1 MKLTLFAACL
11 AAVFAATSAL
21 KCYGVKGAKLC
32 AAKGQAVDKAL
43 CAELPCTGEKNACG
57 RKTTLSGT
65 EAALTSLLG
74 CVEAK
79 EMKCT
84 TTTDKTTGTE
94 TETCSCKGDLCN
106 GAMMGSAS
114 MTAMVLTLA
123 SFVAV
128 FVH

>member
-21 KCYGVKGAKLC
+21 KCYDSC
-32 AAKGQAVDKAL
+32 SAKGQAVDKAS
-43 CAELPCTGEKNACG
+43 CAEKKCSGETNACKRVTLASG
-57 RKTTLSGT
+57 TAAAATTLY
-65 EAALTSLLG
+65 G
-74 CVEAK
+74 CVKDK

-84 TTTDKTTGTE
+84 TTTEKTTGIE
-94 TETCSCKGDLCN
+94 TETCTCDGDLCN